1 MLEIRPATFSQTPS
15 YLAMRADELIL
26 LVQMRVLAY
35 SDEGSRCDLLSLI
48 LSRGAPLHLPDCHR
62 QWNIHV

>member
-48 LSRGAPLHLPDCHR
+48 FESRCAAAPP
-62 QWNIHV
+62 